1 MHQQDA
7 FLATGFRHFLAVA
20 EWGSVRAASR
30 QINVAPSAISRQ
42 ISLLEAHLGLPLFDR
57 SGRNLLLLPAGEVLL
72 KGLRTLSEGHEET
85 LDHLSALR
93 GLQRG
98 RIRVATVES
107 LTAAVIPNLLAEFN
121 ARYPGLQV
129 KITVAGSDA
138 VTEMVR
144 EHDADVCF
152 TFNQTALEGLAVEVV
167 CDLAVGAVMA
177 PAHPLARSR
186 KLLLAECADYPLA
199 WPSRGLS
206 LRGILDRVASGLT
219 KSLQPVY
226 ECNSLRLMSSLAK
239 RRNCISFQTEIGIE
253 QDLDAGTLV
262 FVPLADRRLPPDR
275 MMVIC
280 RQGQGARL
288 AVNEFITTAKRHL
301 PKPTIVRKQRTE

>member
-1 MHQQDA
+1 MHQPDA
-7 FLATGFRHFLAVA
+7 FLSTGFRHFLAVA

-42 ISLLEAHLGLPLFDR
+42 ISLLEAHLGMPLFDR

-72 KGLRTLSEGHEET
+72 KGLRTMSDGHEET

-107 LTAAVIPNLLAEFN
+107 LTAAVIPNVLGEFH

-129 KITVAGSDA
+129 TITVAGSDA
-138 VTEMVR
+138 VTGMVR

-167 CDLAVGAVMA
+167 CDLSVGAVMA
-177 PAHPLARSR
+177 PSHPLAKSR
-186 KLLLAECADYPLA
+186 KLSLAECAAYPLA

-206 LRGILDRVASGLT
+206 LRGILDRVASGL
-219 KSLQPVY
+219 KKPLQPVY

-239 RRNCISFQTEIGIE
+239 SQNCISFQTEIGIE
-253 QDLDAGTLV
+253 QDLATGALV
-262 FVPLADRRLPPDR
+262 FIPLTDRRLPPDR
-275 MMVIC
+275 LMVIC

-288 AVNEFITTAKRHL
+288 AVNEFIAAAKRYL
-301 PKPTIVRKQRTE
+301 PKPKPVRNKATE